1 MDVAGLNDDP
11 TLALDISGQPR
22 PASVIL
28 KDVGCDEFTNGVTL
42 NRPLTLADV
51 GPAYLGGPNSQPPQI
66 TNAAFAGGNFVLSGT
81 GSVGQPYRIL
91 AATNLTLAITNWT
104 GISTGS
110 FAVGIFS
117 FTDLQT
123 SNQPQRFYRVI
134 SP

>member
-1 MDVAGLNDDP
+1 MLVSTTP
-11 TLALDISGQPR
+11 PQ
-22 PASVIL
+22 
-28 KDVGCDEFTNGVTL
+28 FTNTV
-42 NRPLTLADV
+42 
-51 GPAYLGGPNSQPPQI
+51 YS
-66 TNAAFAGGNFVLSGT
+66 AGSGFTLSGT
-81 GSVGQPYRIL
+81 GPAGQPYRIL